1 MGAMASK
8 WRLNKTE
15 EKQLRQEGDE
25 IKSQKLAE
33 GISEEDAE
41 KAKNDLIAER
51 THELKKMKADNAAA
65 KKAQTPQSKAK
76 AKAKPISA
84 SVHPTPSTDSVN
96 HDYYDRLLAALQ
108 TIQNHKVFA
117 RVEEESPLDIT
128 GKKMSGVQVGQLYFL
143 QSLHN

>member
-33 GISEEDAE
+33 GISEEDA
-41 KAKNDLIAER
+41 KNDLIAER
-51 THELKKMKADNAAA
+51 THELKKMKANNAAA

-84 SVHPTPSTDSVN
+84 SVHPTPPADWGK
-96 HDYYDRLLAALQ
+96 LEK
-108 TIQNHKVFA
+108 TINPTTTH
-117 RVEEESPLDIT
+117 
-128 GKKMSGVQVGQLYFL
+128 
-143 QSLHN
+143 

>member
-25 IKSQKLAE
+25 IIKSQKLAE

-41 KAKNDLIAER
+41 KAKNDLITER

-84 SVHPTPSTDSVN
+84 SVHPTPPADWGK
-96 HDYYDRLLAALQ
+96 LEK
-108 TIQNHKVFA
+108 TINPTTTH
-117 RVEEESPLDIT
+117 
-128 GKKMSGVQVGQLYFL
+128 
-143 QSLHN
+143 

>member
-1 MGAMASK
+1 MASK
-8 WRLNKTE
+8 WRLNRTE

-33 GISEEDAE
+33 GKSEEDAE

-65 KKAQTPQSKAK
+65 KKAQTPQFQGQS
-76 AKAKPISA
+76 AKAKPTSA
-84 SVHPTPSTDSVN
+84 SVHPTPPTDSVN
-96 HDYYDRLLAALQ
+96 HDYYERLLAALQ